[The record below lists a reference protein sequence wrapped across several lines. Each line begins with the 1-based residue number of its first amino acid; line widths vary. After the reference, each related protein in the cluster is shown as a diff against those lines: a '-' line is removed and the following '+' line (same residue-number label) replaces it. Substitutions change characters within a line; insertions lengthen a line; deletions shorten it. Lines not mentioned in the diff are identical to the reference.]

1 MVLWVRHVVHSSMLP
16 NSWDWASFC
25 KLGIGWRHALLIRFI
40 YGWVIHPG
48 DDSVSAFLKVYG
60 FDIQVVSASWGTERA
75 EVSIVTDVVL
85 KAWPKTHRLQPGQ
98 WLQGSDNLDV
108 CKRGTGRERR
118 SVHGMNFPMIFPF
131 QKHSSGC
138 FIHPIL
144 RGLQS
149 WPKMRCG
156 WRSGNQ
162 SHWHQFQ
169 AKHKDSGTSITKFM
183 QEQAIGT
190 KPDRDKE
197 RQFLCNAVL
206 GSQDASNA
214 KRSTCHRLILSRTD
228 MNDWTDSWVRSVEL
242 NGSFFGSRHFPVLR
256 NHATGGDR
264 SSGVLLPKHLPG
276 AWLDQ
281 SHGVERRLRYSTWK
295 RAGMIHWHQR
305 LRLWGILSASLMA
318 FLSFLH
324 GLTSIWKVRALPS
337 TPSRSY
343 LREIAV
349 PS

>member
-1 MVLWVRHVVHSSMLP
+1 MAGSSILAM
-16 NSWDWASFC
+16 
-25 KLGIGWRHALLIRFI
+25 I
-40 YGWVIHPG
+40 
-48 DDSVSAFLKVYG
+48 
-60 FDIQVVSASWGTERA
+60 
-75 EVSIVTDVVL
+75 
-85 KAWPKTHRLQPGQ
+85 
-98 WLQGSDNLDV
+98 
-108 CKRGTGRERR
+108 R
-118 SVHGMNFPMIFPF
+118 SVLFSRSTALTFRWCQHLGEQNAQRCPLSQMWCLRLDPKLTAYNQGNGCRAQTIWMYAKGVRVEREDQYMVMNFPMIFPF

-138 FIHPIL
+138 SIHPIL